1 MKKIKFL
8 IFLLALTSCNKYLG
22 TVDPDYTP
30 SNEVNEIFSNFQND
44 SINSN
49 VDFGNIIYPINVNP
63 AFSINDLKIDK
74 IISTDKNSVINF
86 LFGKIILSKDKI
98 IYLIDTDNEN
108 NNFEYKLNLNKDEK
122 ILHFFGFK
130 DEIYLLTNR
139 SRIFIIDHQD
149 VINVADYEIFTN
161 SIPIVLDEYLII
173 FSVFGDIYE
182 IKLEDKSI
190 SKKNNIN
197 SKSGVSIKS
206 NIFEDKT
213 NLYYLY
219 NTGTLVTFSKNN
231 FDYYNNYIL
240 EDINILTSLG
250 IFNELLDTPFSH
262 NEYLYFLD
270 RSGKIVVFN
279 PVSSDIFWEI
289 DINETILGY
298 LFSNDR
304 YLILMTSNKILILSN
319 NGTIINSYIHNK
331 EIPLLIFNIQKNIY
345 LISEQG
351 ISKLNLNEK
360 SEDSFYKNKF
370 TNNLEIYYQDQNIYL
385 KDEKSLFKLSE

>member
-98 IYLIDTDNEN
+98 IYLIDTNNEN

-139 SRIFIIDHQD
+139 SRIFIIDHQN

-262 NEYLYFLD
+262 NENLYFLD

-304 YLILMTSNKILILSN
+304 YLILMTPNKILILSN

>member
-8 IFLLALTSCNKYLG
+8 ILLLALTSCNKYLG

-44 SINSN
+44 SINSK

-63 AFSINDLKIDK
+63 AFSINNLKIDK

-86 LFGKIILSKDKI
+86 LLGKIILSKDKF
-98 IYLIDTDNEN
+98 IYLIDTNNEN

-122 ILHFFGFK
+122 VLHFFGFK

-139 SRIFIIDHQD
+139 SRIFIIDHQN

-161 SIPIVLDEYLII
+161 STPIVLDEYLII

-182 IKLEDKSI
+182 IKLEDNSI

-219 NTGTLVTFSKNN
+219 NTGTLATFSKNN

-262 NEYLYFLD
+262 NENLYFLD

-289 DINETILGY
+289 DINETILSY
-298 LFSNDR
+298 LFSNDG

-319 NGTIINSYIHNK
+319 NGTIVNSYIHNK
-331 EIPLLIFNIQKNIY
+331 EIPLFIFNIQKNIY

-385 KDEKSLFKLSE
+385 KDDKSLFKLSE

>member
-98 IYLIDTDNEN
+98 IYLIDTNNEN